1 MTQQTL
7 ANEAVTAADAADG
20 YESTYQRHSHRVVY
34 STVGPATPHRWLETL
49 GNEAR
54 RLEVRRRVSP
64 SLDAVEITLGSCTL

>member
-34 STVGPATPHRWLETL
+34 STVGLL
-49 GNEAR
+49 R
-54 RLEVRRRVSP
+54 RIVDWKP
-64 SLDAVEITLGSCTL
+64 